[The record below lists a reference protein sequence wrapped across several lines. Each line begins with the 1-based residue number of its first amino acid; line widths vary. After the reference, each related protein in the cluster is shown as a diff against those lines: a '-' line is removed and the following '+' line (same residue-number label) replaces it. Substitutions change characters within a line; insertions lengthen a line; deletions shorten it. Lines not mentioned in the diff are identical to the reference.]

1 MKDYQA
7 GYIKIAL
14 PKGRFLSP
22 TASLLAEIDL
32 GFQDYS
38 DKTKQYRLRSARFP
52 GLSAK
57 ILQEKDISIQVAVGN
72 YDLGICGLD
81 WIEEFLVKYPAGAL
95 VKISSLNYGDGD
107 IHVVASA
114 ESGIANL
121 NDLSDG
127 KNDYRIVSEYPNLAE
142 AFALNLRMRRF
153 RIFPVWGAAEAY
165 PPENADLAV
174 LWGKSGADIETQG
187 LIPLKRLLPVTAFL
201 IANRESLENKDLSQI
216 LTCFNSKLTAEPQ
229 TSREAKPLKQRPL
242 PEVLQLIPEAMARR
256 FNAVPVAITDNAFQ
270 VAMANP
276 ADIFALEALAAQS
289 RMRIKPVA
297 ATAEEISDAI
307 DFNYKAFGE
316 IEEQVSRISIPTEET
331 DEKVALRAATDTPL
345 VQALNL
351 IIEEAIKARA
361 SDIHIEPQE
370 DRVRIRYRIDG
381 TLQDT
386 MSLPMSVHRALISR
400 IKILAELNIAD
411 HFRPQDG
418 QFSIK
423 SAGRPIDIRVA
434 TSPTVRGETAVL
446 RFLDKS
452 KVHRPLRQA
461 NEINLALPDG
471 HQQAP
476 TSQLLKQAGLTIQG
490 YYEDVV
496 SRRPFTDLDW
506 LGIKVIR
513 PQDMPLQV
521 ANSNFDLAITGED
534 WLQEHLYR
542 FPSSPVKKLFALGFG
557 TVKIAAA
564 VSQEMPVADVDGLR
578 SLVQSSKFAPLKVA
592 SEYINIAD
600 KYLRDN
606 HINPYK
612 LIPTWGA
619 SEAFLPEDAD
629 MLIDNVQTG
638 KTLKQHKLKII
649 DVLFRSSACLIAN
662 KDSLASSDKK
672 EKMELLAQKLR
683 AGLK

>member
-1 MKDYQA
+1 MKDYQV
-7 GYIKIAL
+7 GYIKLAL

-38 DKTKQYRLRSARFP
+38 DKTKQYRLRSTRFP

-95 VKISSLNYGDGD
+95 VKISGLNYGEGS
-107 IHVVASA
+107 IHVVAGA
-114 ESGIANL
+114 ESGIADL
-121 NDLSDG
+121 DDLSDG
-127 KNDYRIVSEYPNLAE
+127 RGDYRIVTEYPNLAE

-174 LWGKSGADIETQG
+174 LWGKSGADIATQG

-216 LTCFNSKLTAEPQ
+216 LTCFSSKITADLPAEAWQAGPQ
-229 TSREAKPLKQRPL
+229 TSMENGRDIPAELKVSRPL
-242 PEVLQLIPEAMARR
+242 W
-256 FNAVPVAITDNAFQ
+256 
-270 VAMANP
+270 
-276 ADIFALEALAAQS
+276 
-289 RMRIKPVA
+289 
-297 ATAEEISDAI
+297 
-307 DFNYKAFGE
+307 
-316 IEEQVSRISIPTEET
+316 
-331 DEKVALRAATDTPL
+331 
-345 VQALNL
+345 QA
-351 IIEEAIKARA
+351 K
-361 SDIHIEPQE
+361 
-370 DRVRIRYRIDG
+370 
-381 TLQDT
+381 
-386 MSLPMSVHRALISR
+386 
-400 IKILAELNIAD
+400 
-411 HFRPQDG
+411 
-418 QFSIK
+418 
-423 SAGRPIDIRVA
+423 
-434 TSPTVRGETAVL
+434 
-446 RFLDKS
+446 
-452 KVHRPLRQA
+452 
-461 NEINLALPDG
+461 EINLALPDG

-476 TSQLLKQAGLTIQG
+476 TSQFLKRAGLALQG
-490 YYEDVV
+490 YSAEVV
-496 SRRPFTDLDW
+496 SRRPSADLDW

-521 ANSNFDLAITGED
+521 ANGNFDLAITGED
-534 WLQEHLYR
+534 WLREHLYR

-557 TVKIAAA
+557 AVKIVAA
-564 VSQEMPVADVDGLR
+564 VSQEMPVNNIDEVR
-578 SLVQSSKFAPLKVA
+578 SFVQSSPDVIGAPLKVA

-600 KYLRDN
+600 GYLRDN

-629 MLIDNVQTG
+629 MLIDNTQTG
-638 KTLKQHKLKII
+638 KTLEQHKLKII
-649 DVLFRSSACLIAN
+649 DVLFLSSACIIAN

-672 EKMELLAQKLR
+672 DKMEFLTQKLR
-683 AGLK
+683 AGL

>member
-1 MKDYQA
+1 MKDYQD
-7 GYIKIAL
+7 GYIKLAL
-14 PKGRFLSP
+14 PKGRFISP

-32 GFQDYS
+32 GFEGYS

-52 GLSAK
+52 SLSAK

-72 YDLGICGLD
+72 YDLGICGSD

-95 VKISSLNYGDGD
+95 VKISSLNYGEGS

-114 ESGIANL
+114 GAGIANL
-121 NDLSDG
+121 SELSAG
-127 KNDYRIVSEYPNLAE
+127 RNDYRIVSEYPNLAE

-174 LWGKSGADIETQG
+174 LWGKSGAHIATQG

-201 IANRESLENKDLSQI
+201 IANRESLENKDLSRI
-216 LTCFNSKLTAEPQ
+216 LTCFSSKLTAESQ
-229 TSREAKPLKQRPL
+229 TSIESGLDISEELKVSRPL
-242 PEVLQLIPEAMARR
+242 W
-256 FNAVPVAITDNAFQ
+256 
-270 VAMANP
+270 
-276 ADIFALEALAAQS
+276 
-289 RMRIKPVA
+289 
-297 ATAEEISDAI
+297 
-307 DFNYKAFGE
+307 
-316 IEEQVSRISIPTEET
+316 
-331 DEKVALRAATDTPL
+331 
-345 VQALNL
+345 QA
-351 IIEEAIKARA
+351 K
-361 SDIHIEPQE
+361 
-370 DRVRIRYRIDG
+370 
-381 TLQDT
+381 
-386 MSLPMSVHRALISR
+386 
-400 IKILAELNIAD
+400 
-411 HFRPQDG
+411 
-418 QFSIK
+418 
-423 SAGRPIDIRVA
+423 
-434 TSPTVRGETAVL
+434 
-446 RFLDKS
+446 
-452 KVHRPLRQA
+452 
-461 NEINLALPDG
+461 EINLALPDG

-476 TSQLLKQAGLTIQG
+476 ASQFLKRTGLALQG
-490 YYEDVV
+490 YSEEVV
-496 SRRPFTDLDW
+496 SRRPSADLDW

-521 ANSNFDLAITGED
+521 ANANFDLAITGED
-534 WLQEHLYR
+534 WLLEHIYR

-557 TVKIAAA
+557 TVKIVAA
-564 VSQEMPVADVDGLR
+564 VSQEMPVSNIDELR
-578 SLVQSSKFAPLKVA
+578 SFVQSSKFAPLKVA

-662 KDSLASSDKK
+662 KDSLASFDKK
-672 EKMELLAQKLR
+672 GKMELLTQKLR
-683 AGLK
+683 TGLK

>member
-7 GYIKIAL
+7 GYIKLAV

-22 TASLLAEIDL
+22 TASLLAEIGL
-32 GFQDYS
+32 GFEDYG

-95 VKISSLNYGDGD
+95 VKISSLNYGEGS

-121 NDLSDG
+121 DDLSDG
-127 KNDYRIVSEYPNLAE
+127 KNDYRIVTEYPNLAE

-174 LWGKSGADIETQG
+174 LWGKSGADIATQS

-216 LTCFNSKLTAEPQ
+216 LTCFSSKLTAEPQ
-229 TSREAKPLKQRPL
+229 ASIENRLDISEELKVSRPL
-242 PEVLQLIPEAMARR
+242 W
-256 FNAVPVAITDNAFQ
+256 
-270 VAMANP
+270 
-276 ADIFALEALAAQS
+276 
-289 RMRIKPVA
+289 
-297 ATAEEISDAI
+297 
-307 DFNYKAFGE
+307 
-316 IEEQVSRISIPTEET
+316 
-331 DEKVALRAATDTPL
+331 
-345 VQALNL
+345 QA
-351 IIEEAIKARA
+351 K
-361 SDIHIEPQE
+361 
-370 DRVRIRYRIDG
+370 
-381 TLQDT
+381 
-386 MSLPMSVHRALISR
+386 
-400 IKILAELNIAD
+400 
-411 HFRPQDG
+411 
-418 QFSIK
+418 
-423 SAGRPIDIRVA
+423 
-434 TSPTVRGETAVL
+434 
-446 RFLDKS
+446 
-452 KVHRPLRQA
+452 
-461 NEINLALPDG
+461 EINLALPDG

-476 TSQLLKQAGLTIQG
+476 ASQFLKQAGLVLQG
-490 YYEDVV
+490 YSEEVV
-496 SRRPFTDLDW
+496 NRRPSADLDW

-521 ANSNFDLAITGED
+521 ANANFDLAITGED
-534 WLQEHLYR
+534 WLREHLYR

-557 TVKIAAA
+557 AVKIVAA
-564 VSQEMPVADVDGLR
+564 VSQEMPLADIDELR
-578 SLVQSSKFAPLKVA
+578 SLVQRSPDYIGAPLKVA

-638 KTLKQHKLKII
+638 KTLEQHKLKII
-649 DVLFRSSACLIAN
+649 DVLLQSSACLIAN
-662 KDSLASSDKK
+662 KVSLASPNKK
-672 EKMELLAQKLR
+672 EKIGFFTQKLR

>member
-1 MKDYQA
+1 MKDYQD
-7 GYIKIAL
+7 GYIKLAL

-38 DKTKQYRLRSARFP
+38 DKTKRYRLRSARFP
-52 GLSAK
+52 SLSAK

-95 VKISSLNYGDGD
+95 VKISSLNYGEGS

-114 ESGIANL
+114 EAGIANL
-121 NDLSDG
+121 NELSAG
-127 KNDYRIVSEYPNLAE
+127 RNDYRIVSEYPNLAE

-174 LWGKSGADIETQG
+174 LWGKSGADIATQG
-187 LIPLKRLLPVTAFL
+187 LIPLERLLPVTAFL

-216 LTCFNSKLTAEPQ
+216 LTCFSSRLTAEPQ
-229 TSREAKPLKQRPL
+229 TSIEHGLDISEELKGPRPL
-242 PEVLQLIPEAMARR
+242 W
-256 FNAVPVAITDNAFQ
+256 
-270 VAMANP
+270 
-276 ADIFALEALAAQS
+276 
-289 RMRIKPVA
+289 
-297 ATAEEISDAI
+297 
-307 DFNYKAFGE
+307 
-316 IEEQVSRISIPTEET
+316 
-331 DEKVALRAATDTPL
+331 
-345 VQALNL
+345 QA
-351 IIEEAIKARA
+351 K
-361 SDIHIEPQE
+361 
-370 DRVRIRYRIDG
+370 
-381 TLQDT
+381 
-386 MSLPMSVHRALISR
+386 
-400 IKILAELNIAD
+400 
-411 HFRPQDG
+411 
-418 QFSIK
+418 
-423 SAGRPIDIRVA
+423 
-434 TSPTVRGETAVL
+434 
-446 RFLDKS
+446 
-452 KVHRPLRQA
+452 
-461 NEINLALPDG
+461 EINLALPDG

-476 TSQLLKQAGLTIQG
+476 TSQFLKQAGLALQG
-490 YYEDVV
+490 YSEEVV
-496 SRRPFTDLDW
+496 SRRPSADLDW

-521 ANSNFDLAITGED
+521 ANANFDLAITGED
-534 WLQEHLYR
+534 WLLEHLYR

-557 TVKIAAA
+557 TVKIVAA
-564 VSQEMPVADVDGLR
+564 VSQEMPVADIDELR

-600 KYLRDN
+600 RYLRDN

-638 KTLKQHKLKII
+638 KTFKQHKLKII

-672 EKMELLAQKLR
+672 EKMEFLTQKLR
-683 AGLK
+683 AGLQ

>member
-1 MKDYQA
+1 MKDYQD
-7 GYIKIAL
+7 GYIKLAL

-22 TASLLAEIDL
+22 TASLLAGIDL
-32 GFQDYS
+32 GFEGYS
-38 DKTKQYRLRSARFP
+38 YKTKQYRLRSARFP

-57 ILQEKDISIQVAVGN
+57 VLQEKDISIQVAVGN

-95 VKISSLNYGDGD
+95 VKMSSLNYGEGS
-107 IHVVASA
+107 IHVVASTQ
-114 ESGIANL
+114 SGIANL
-121 NDLSDG
+121 DDLSNRR
-127 KNDYRIVSEYPNLAE
+127 NDYRIVTEYPNLAE

-216 LTCFNSKLTAEPQ
+216 LTCFSSKITADLPTKAWQAGPQ
-229 TSREAKPLKQRPL
+229 AS
-242 PEVLQLIPEAMARR
+242 
-256 FNAVPVAITDNAFQ
+256 
-270 VAMANP
+270 
-276 ADIFALEALAAQS
+276 
-289 RMRIKPVA
+289 
-297 ATAEEISDAI
+297 
-307 DFNYKAFGE
+307 
-316 IEEQVSRISIPTEET
+316 IEN
-331 DEKVALRAATDTPL
+331 K
-345 VQALNL
+345 
-351 IIEEAIKARA
+351 
-361 SDIHIEPQE
+361 
-370 DRVRIRYRIDG
+370 
-381 TLQDT
+381 
-386 MSLPMSVHRALISR
+386 
-400 IKILAELNIAD
+400 LNIAE
-411 HFRPQDG
+411 
-418 QFSIK
+418 K
-423 SAGRPIDIRVA
+423 
-434 TSPTVRGETAVL
+434 L
-446 RFLDKS
+446 
-452 KVHRPLRQA
+452 KVSRPLWQA
-461 NEINLALPDG
+461 KEINLALPDG

-476 TSQLLKQAGLTIQG
+476 TSQFLKRTGLALQG
-490 YYEDVV
+490 YSEEVMN
-496 SRRPFTDLDW
+496 RRPSADLDW

-534 WLQEHLYR
+534 WLREHLCR
-542 FPSSPVKKLFALGFG
+542 FPSSPVKKLFTLGFG
-557 TVKIAAA
+557 TVKIVAA
-564 VSQEMPVADVDGLR
+564 VSQEMPVADIDELR
-578 SLVQSSKFAPLKVA
+578 SLVQSSKFAPSKVA

-638 KTLKQHKLKII
+638 KTLKQHKLKVI

-662 KDSLASSDKK
+662 KNSLASSDKK
-672 EKMELLAQKLR
+672 EKMAFLTQKLR
-683 AGLK
+683 AGLL

>member
-7 GYIKIAL
+7 GYIKLAL

-22 TASLLAEIDL
+22 TASVLAEIDL

-38 DKTKQYRLRSARFP
+38 DKTKQYRLRSAKFP

-72 YDLGICGLD
+72 YDLGICGSD

-95 VKISSLNYGDGD
+95 VKISSLNYGEGS
-107 IHVVASA
+107 IHVVASTQA
-114 ESGIANL
+114 GIANL
-121 NDLSDG
+121 DELSARG
-127 KNDYRIVSEYPNLAE
+127 NDYRIVSEYPNLAE

-174 LWGKSGADIETQG
+174 LWGKSGADIATQG

-201 IANRESLENKDLSQI
+201 IANRESLENKDLSRI
-216 LTCFNSKLTAEPQ
+216 LTCFSSKLTADLPACSPYDFGRRAEAWQAGPQ
-229 TSREAKPLKQRPL
+229 TSIENGLDISEELKGTRPL
-242 PEVLQLIPEAMARR
+242 W
-256 FNAVPVAITDNAFQ
+256 
-270 VAMANP
+270 
-276 ADIFALEALAAQS
+276 
-289 RMRIKPVA
+289 
-297 ATAEEISDAI
+297 
-307 DFNYKAFGE
+307 
-316 IEEQVSRISIPTEET
+316 
-331 DEKVALRAATDTPL
+331 
-345 VQALNL
+345 QA
-351 IIEEAIKARA
+351 K
-361 SDIHIEPQE
+361 
-370 DRVRIRYRIDG
+370 
-381 TLQDT
+381 
-386 MSLPMSVHRALISR
+386 
-400 IKILAELNIAD
+400 
-411 HFRPQDG
+411 
-418 QFSIK
+418 
-423 SAGRPIDIRVA
+423 
-434 TSPTVRGETAVL
+434 
-446 RFLDKS
+446 
-452 KVHRPLRQA
+452 
-461 NEINLALPDG
+461 EINLALPDG

-476 TSQLLKQAGLTIQG
+476 TSQFLKRTGLALQG
-490 YYEDVV
+490 YSEEVV
-496 SRRPFTDLDW
+496 SRRPSADLDW

-534 WLQEHLYR
+534 WLLEHLYR

-557 TVKIAAA
+557 AVKIVAA
-564 VSQEMPVADVDGLR
+564 VSQEMPVADVDELR
-578 SLVQSSKFAPLKVA
+578 SVVQSSKLAPLKVA
-592 SEYINIAD
+592 SEYIDIAD
-600 KYLRDN
+600 RYLRDN

-672 EKMELLAQKLR
+672 GEMEFLTQKLR
-683 AGLK
+683 AGL

>member
-1 MKDYQA
+1 MKDYQD
-7 GYIKIAL
+7 GYIKLAL

-22 TASLLAEIDL
+22 TSSLLADIGL

-38 DKTKQYRLRSARFP
+38 DKTKQYRLRSASFP

-57 ILQEKDISIQVAVGN
+57 ILQEKDISVQVAVGN

-95 VKISSLNYGDGD
+95 VKISSLNYGEGS
-107 IHVVASA
+107 IHVVASSEA
-114 ESGIANL
+114 GINNL
-121 NDLSDG
+121 NDLSNG
-127 KNDYRIVSEYPNLAE
+127 KNDYRIVTEYPNLAE

-174 LWGKSGADIETQG
+174 LWGKSGADIANQG
-187 LIPLKRLLPVTAFL
+187 LIPLKKLLPVTAFL

-216 LTCFNSKLTAEPQ
+216 LTCFSSKIIAEPQ
-229 TSREAKPLKQRPL
+229 TSIENVLDISEEL
-242 PEVLQLIPEAMARR
+242 EV
-256 FNAVPVAITDNAFQ
+256 
-270 VAMANP
+270 
-276 ADIFALEALAAQS
+276 S
-289 RMRIKPVA
+289 
-297 ATAEEISDAI
+297 
-307 DFNYKAFGE
+307 
-316 IEEQVSRISIPTEET
+316 
-331 DEKVALRAATDTPL
+331 
-345 VQALNL
+345 
-351 IIEEAIKARA
+351 
-361 SDIHIEPQE
+361 
-370 DRVRIRYRIDG
+370 
-381 TLQDT
+381 
-386 MSLPMSVHRALISR
+386 
-400 IKILAELNIAD
+400 
-411 HFRPQDG
+411 
-418 QFSIK
+418 
-423 SAGRPIDIRVA
+423 
-434 TSPTVRGETAVL
+434 
-446 RFLDKS
+446 
-452 KVHRPLRQA
+452 RPLRQA
-461 NEINLALPDG
+461 KEVNLALPDG

-476 TSQLLKQAGLTIQG
+476 TSQFLKRAGLAIRG
-490 YYEDVV
+490 YSEEVA
-496 SRRPFTDLDW
+496 SRRPSADLDW

-534 WLQEHLYR
+534 WLREHLYR

-557 TVKIAAA
+557 AVKIVAA
-564 VSQEMPVADVDGLR
+564 VSHEMPVADVDELR

-592 SEYINIAD
+592 SEYIDIAD

-638 KTLKQHKLKII
+638 KTLEQHKLRII

-662 KDSLASSDKK
+662 KNSLASPDKE
-672 EKMELLAQKLR
+672 EKMELLTQKLR
-683 AGLK
+683 AGLR

>member
-7 GYIKIAL
+7 GYIKLAL

-52 GLSAK
+52 SLSAK

-95 VKISSLNYGDGD
+95 EKISSLNYGEGS
-107 IHVVASA
+107 IHVVASS
-114 ESGIANL
+114 ESVISNL

-127 KNDYRIVSEYPNLAE
+127 RNDYRIVTEYPNLAE

-174 LWGKSGADIETQG
+174 LWGKSGADIAIQG

-201 IANRESLENKDLSQI
+201 IANKESLENKDLSQI
-216 LTCFNSKLTAEPQ
+216 LTCFSSKITTNLSAETRQARPP
-229 TSREAKPLKQRPL
+229 TSMENGLDISGELKVSRPL
-242 PEVLQLIPEAMARR
+242 W
-256 FNAVPVAITDNAFQ
+256 
-270 VAMANP
+270 
-276 ADIFALEALAAQS
+276 
-289 RMRIKPVA
+289 
-297 ATAEEISDAI
+297 
-307 DFNYKAFGE
+307 
-316 IEEQVSRISIPTEET
+316 
-331 DEKVALRAATDTPL
+331 
-345 VQALNL
+345 QA
-351 IIEEAIKARA
+351 K
-361 SDIHIEPQE
+361 
-370 DRVRIRYRIDG
+370 
-381 TLQDT
+381 
-386 MSLPMSVHRALISR
+386 
-400 IKILAELNIAD
+400 
-411 HFRPQDG
+411 
-418 QFSIK
+418 
-423 SAGRPIDIRVA
+423 
-434 TSPTVRGETAVL
+434 
-446 RFLDKS
+446 
-452 KVHRPLRQA
+452 
-461 NEINLALPDG
+461 EINLALPDG

-476 TSQLLKQAGLTIQG
+476 ASQFLKRAGLAIQG
-490 YYEDVV
+490 YSEELA
-496 SRRPFTDLDW
+496 SRRPSADLDW

-521 ANSNFDLAITGED
+521 ANANFDLAITGED
-534 WLQEHLYR
+534 WLREHLYR

-557 TVKIAAA
+557 AVKIVAA
-564 VSQEMPVADVDGLR
+564 VSQEMPASNIDEVR
-578 SLVQSSKFAPLKVA
+578 SLIQSGKFAPLKVA
-592 SEYINIAD
+592 SEYIDIAD

-629 MLIDNVQTG
+629 MLIDNTQTG
-638 KTLKQHKLKII
+638 RTLEQHKLRII
-649 DVLFRSSACLIAN
+649 DVLFRSSACIIAN
-662 KDSLASSDKK
+662 KDSLSSSAKK
-672 EKMELLAQKLR
+672 EKMEFLTQKLQ
-683 AGLK
+683 AGLEQIKD

>member
-1 MKDYQA
+1 MKDYQD
-7 GYIKIAL
+7 GYIKLAL

-32 GFQDYS
+32 GFEGYS

-52 GLSAK
+52 RLSAK

-72 YDLGICGLD
+72 YDLGICGSD

-95 VKISSLNYGDGD
+95 VKISSLNYGEGS

-114 ESGIANL
+114 ETGIANL
-121 NDLSDG
+121 NELSAG
-127 KNDYRIVSEYPNLAE
+127 SNDYRIVTEYPNLAE

-165 PPENADLAV
+165 PPESADLVV
-174 LWGKSGADIETQG
+174 LWGKSGAHIATQG

-201 IANRESLENKDLSQI
+201 IANRESLENKDLSRI
-216 LTCFNSKLTAEPQ
+216 LMCFSSKLTAEPQ
-229 TSREAKPLKQRPL
+229 TSIESELDISEELKGTRTLWQAK
-242 PEVLQLIPEAMARR
+242 
-256 FNAVPVAITDNAFQ
+256 
-270 VAMANP
+270 
-276 ADIFALEALAAQS
+276 
-289 RMRIKPVA
+289 
-297 ATAEEISDAI
+297 
-307 DFNYKAFGE
+307 
-316 IEEQVSRISIPTEET
+316 
-331 DEKVALRAATDTPL
+331 
-345 VQALNL
+345 
-351 IIEEAIKARA
+351 
-361 SDIHIEPQE
+361 
-370 DRVRIRYRIDG
+370 
-381 TLQDT
+381 
-386 MSLPMSVHRALISR
+386 
-400 IKILAELNIAD
+400 
-411 HFRPQDG
+411 
-418 QFSIK
+418 
-423 SAGRPIDIRVA
+423 
-434 TSPTVRGETAVL
+434 
-446 RFLDKS
+446 
-452 KVHRPLRQA
+452 
-461 NEINLALPDG
+461 EINLALPDG

-476 TSQLLKQAGLTIQG
+476 TSQFLKQAGLALQG
-490 YYEDVV
+490 YSEEVM
-496 SRRPFTDLDW
+496 SRRPSADLDW

-521 ANSNFDLAITGED
+521 ANSHFDLAITGED
-534 WLQEHLYR
+534 WLLEHLCR

-557 TVKIAAA
+557 AVKIVAA
-564 VSQEMPVADVDGLR
+564 VSQEMPVSNVDELR
-578 SLVQSSKFAPLKVA
+578 SFVQSSPNVIGASLKVA

-672 EKMELLAQKLR
+672 DRMEFLTQKLR
-683 AGLK
+683 TGLL